1 MSPAGR
7 PELETERLLLR
18 QWREEDLEPYARMCA
33 DGEVMRHIGDGA
45 PLTREGAQ
53 AQISHFGSWWK
64 EHGIGPWAAEEKA
77 TGAFL
82 GFVGL
87 ARQDDW
93 PEGDHKTEVGW
104 RLDRRF
110 WGRGL
115 ATEGALASLRYGFGE
130 LGLERII
137 CIVQPANAASR
148 KVAEKAGLAVRG
160 TTRWRGNEVLW
171 YAADRGDWQDPRRG
185 A

>member
-1 MSPAGR
+1 V
-7 PELETERLLLR
+7 
-18 QWREEDLEPYARMCA
+18 DPYARMCA
-33 DGEVMRHIGDGA
+33 DREVMRHIGDGA
-45 PLTREGAQ
+45 PLTRKGTE
-53 AQISHFGSWWK
+53 AQISHFVSRWE
-64 EHGIGPWAAEEKA
+64 EHGIGPWAAEDRA

-82 GFVGL
+82 GFIGL
-87 ARQDDW
+87 AFHEDW
-93 PEGDHKTEVGW
+93 PEGQHKTEVGW

-148 KVAEKAGLAVRG
+148 RVAEKVGLCVRG
-160 TTRWRGNEVLW
+160 TTRWRGAEVVW
-171 YAADRGDWQDPRRG
+171 YAADRAGWHDPRRG